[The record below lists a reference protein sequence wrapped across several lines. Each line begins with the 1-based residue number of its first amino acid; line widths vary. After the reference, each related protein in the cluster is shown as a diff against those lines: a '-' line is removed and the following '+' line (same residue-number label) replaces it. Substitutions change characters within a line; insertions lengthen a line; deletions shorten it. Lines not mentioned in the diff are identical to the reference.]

1 MLVFKL
7 AFRNILRQKRR
18 SLFTAFSMI
27 LGATLICLVIGLE
40 EGAYANMIDA
50 FTGAQ
55 TGHAQIHDR
64 EYLDRPGIYKNF
76 EWNEDLK
83 TTLNSFPGVKTVS
96 PRMFA
101 GVLVFQ
107 DTATTGG
114 LLKGIVPEI
123 EKQATGLNKK
133 VGRGSYF
140 PDDIPNGALI
150 SNRVAEIIKAD
161 VGDDII
167 LISQAAD
174 GSIANDIFKVTG
186 ILSKDLDSLE
196 SNTIFVRMEKAQEYL
211 YLDGKVH
218 QAAVFLDDYNRS
230 VRFSEMINR
239 ELSKKGF
246 NSISAE
252 PWEVI
257 ESQFYIS
264 MEADKEGS
272 NIAFLIIIIVVAMGV
287 LNTVMMSILERMK
300 EYGVMKAIGTKPS
313 LVFSSIVIE
322 AGILAFF
329 SSIAG
334 LLLGAAALWPLHVY
348 GISYPEPVSIGG
360 FFFTDMKAEYLFR
373 AFYLP
378 PVIVIFSSIVASVI
392 PAYKAAVADPVKSMR
407 SY

>member
-1 MLVFKL
+1 MLVLKL
-7 AFRNILRQKRR
+7 AFRNIFRQKRR
-18 SLFTAFSMI
+18 SLFTAFSMV
-27 LGATLICLVIGLE
+27 LGAVLMVITIGLE

-50 FTGAQ
+50 FTGVQ
-55 TGHAQIHDR
+55 TGHAQIHDK

-76 EWNEDLK
+76 EWNEELQN
-83 TTLNSFPGVKTVS
+83 TLNSFPGVNIVS

-114 LLKGIVPEI
+114 TLKGVVPEI
-123 EKQATGLNKK
+123 EKKATGLDKR
-133 VGRGSYF
+133 VGKGSYF
-140 PDDIPNGALI
+140 PDDVPHGAVI

-161 VGDDII
+161 VGDEIV

-196 SNTIFVRMEKAQEYL
+196 SNSIFVRMEKAQEYL
-211 YLDGKVH
+211 FLHGKVH
-218 QAAVFLDDYNRS
+218 QAAVFLDDYNNS
-230 VRFSEMINR
+230 VRFSKMINR
-239 ELSKKGF
+239 ELSEKGF
-246 NSISAE
+246 DTVSAE

-257 ESQFYIS
+257 ERQFYIS

-272 NIAFLIIIIVVAMGV
+272 DIAFIIIIIVVVMGV

-300 EYGVMKAIGTKPS
+300 EYGVMKAIGTKPI
-313 LVFSSIVIE
+313 LIFSSIVME

-329 SSIAG
+329 SSVAG
-334 LLLGAAALWPLHVY
+334 LLLGAAALWPLHTY

-360 FFFTDMKAEYLFR
+360 FFFTDMKADYIFK

-378 PVIVIFSSIVASVI
+378 PVIVVFSSIAAAVI
-392 PAYKAAVADPVKSMR
+392 PAYKAAVADPVETMKS
-407 SY
+407 Y